1 MNHIIMIKK
10 ILYRFLPV
18 CLLVAGFSGCKDDTM
33 EPLPETAFDSG
44 SKCKEL
50 CNGGEIDTY
59 CKSE

>member
-33 EPLPETAFDSG
+33 EPLPETVPLIVEAN
-44 SKCKEL
+44 